1 MKGLAMKHFE
11 LTKKMLSM
19 GGVFYPT
26 GYAFIMFPDAEDAR
40 QVAQELEVSNDGVM
54 LLTPEEVLADIGHAD
69 GHSEMNLPRVGT
81 EGATVHKYADL
92 AREGH
97 HALMIPVPNKEVTER
112 IMTVVRKVPFS
123 YAQKYHSLA
132 IEDLE

>member
-1 MKGLAMKHFE
+1 MKHFE

-26 GYAFIMFPDAEDAR
+26 GYAFIMFPDPEDAK
-40 QVAQELEVSNDGVM
+40 QVAQELEVGSDGVM
-54 LLTPEEVLADIGHAD
+54 LLTPEDIIQGISQAD
-69 GHSEMNLPRVGT
+69 GHSDVNLPRVGT
-81 EGATVHKYADL
+81 EGATVHKFVDL

-97 HALMIPVPNKEVTER
+97 HALMIPVPNKDATER
-112 IMTVVRKVPFS
+112 IMTVVRRVPFS

>member
-1 MKGLAMKHFE
+1 MKHFE

-26 GYAFIMFPDAEDAR
+26 GYAFIMFPDAEDAK
-40 QVAQELEVSNDGVM
+40 QVAHELEAGSDGIM
-54 LLTPEEVLADIGHAD
+54 LLTPEEILEEIGKVD
-69 GHSEMNLPRVGT
+69 GHSEVNLPRVGT
-81 EGATVHKYADL
+81 EGATVHKYVDL

-97 HALMIPVPNKEVTER
+97 HALMIPAPSREATER
-112 IMTVVRKVPFS
+112 TMQIVRKVPFS

>member
-1 MKGLAMKHFE
+1 MKHFE

-26 GYAFIMFPDAEDAR
+26 GYAIIMFPDAEDAR
-40 QVAQELEVSNDGVM
+40 QVAHELEVSVDGVM
-54 LLTPEEVLADIGHAD
+54 QLTPEDIMKDISRAD
-69 GHSEMNLPRVGT
+69 GHSDVRLPRVGT
-81 EGATVHKYADL
+81 EGATVHKYVDL

-97 HALMIPVPNKEVTER
+97 HALMIPMHDKEATER
-112 IMTVVRKVPFS
+112 IMAVVRKVPFS

>member
-1 MKGLAMKHFE
+1 MKQFE
-11 LTKKMLSM
+11 LTKKMISM
-19 GGVFYPT
+19 GGTFYPT
-26 GYAFIMFPDAEDAR
+26 GYAFIMFPDAEDAK
-40 QVAQELEVSNDGVM
+40 QVAQELEVSNNGVM

-81 EGATVHKYADL
+81 EGATVHKYVDL

-97 HALMIPVPNKEVTER
+97 HAVMIPVPNKETTER
-112 IMTVVRKVPFS
+112 IMEVVRKVPFS

>member
-1 MKGLAMKHFE
+1 MKGLAMKQFE
-11 LTKKMLSM
+11 LTKKMISM
-19 GGVFYPT
+19 GGTFYPT
-26 GYAFIMFPDAEDAR
+26 GYAFIMFPDAEDAK
-40 QVAQELEVSNDGVM
+40 QVAQELEVGSDGVM
-54 LLTPEEVLADIGHAD
+54 LLTPEEILTDIGHAD
-69 GHSEMNLPRVGT
+69 GHSEVNLPRVGT
-81 EGATVHKYADL
+81 EGATVHKYVDL

-97 HALMIPVPNKEVTER
+97 HALMVPVPNQDATER

>member
-1 MKGLAMKHFE
+1 MKHFE

-26 GYAFIMFPDAEDAR
+26 GYAFIMFPDPEDAK
-40 QVAQELEVSNDGVM
+40 QVAQELEVGSDGVM
-54 LLTPEEVLADIGHAD
+54 LLTPEDIIADISRAD
-69 GHSEMNLPRVGT
+69 GHSDMHLPHVGT
-81 EGATVHKYADL
+81 EGATVHKYVDL

-97 HALMIPVPNKEVTER
+97 HALMIPVPNKEATER
-112 IMTVVRKVPFS
+112 IMTVVRRVPFS

>member
-1 MKGLAMKHFE
+1 MKGLAMKNFE

-26 GYAFIMFPDAEDAR
+26 GYAFIMFPNLEDAR
-40 QVAQELEVSNDGVM
+40 HVAHELEMASNGIM
-54 LLTPEEVLADIGHAD
+54 LLTPEDILEDIGKAD
-69 GHSEMNLPRVGT
+69 GHSDVNLPRVGT
-81 EGATVHKYADL
+81 EGATVHKYVDL

-97 HALMIPVPNKEVTER
+97 HALMIPVPSKDATER
-112 IMTVVRKVPFS
+112 IMEVVRTVPFS

>member
-1 MKGLAMKHFE
+1 MKHFE
-11 LTKKMLSM
+11 LTKKMISM

-40 QVAQELEVSNDGVM
+40 QIAHELEVSSDGVM
-54 LLTPEEVLADIGHAD
+54 LLTPEDILADLSNAD
-69 GHSEMNLPRVGT
+69 GHSDVRLPRIGT
-81 EGATVHKYADL
+81 EGATVHKYVDL

-97 HALMIPVPNKEVTER
+97 HALMIPVPNQDTTER
-112 IMTVVRKVPFS
+112 IMTVVRRVPFS

>member
-1 MKGLAMKHFE
+1 MKHFE

-40 QVAQELEVSNDGVM
+40 QVAHELEVGSDVM
-54 LLTPEEVLADIGHAD
+54 LLTPEDIMKDISRAD
-69 GHSEMNLPRVGT
+69 GHSDVRLPRIGT
-81 EGATVHKYADL
+81 EGATVHKYVDL

-97 HALMIPVPNKEVTER
+97 HALMIPVPNKDTTER
-112 IMTVVRKVPFS
+112 IMAVVRKVPFS

>member
-1 MKGLAMKHFE
+1 MKDFH
-11 LTKKMLSM
+11 LTQKMLSL

-26 GYAFIMFPDAEDAR
+26 GYAVIMFPDIEDAR
-40 QVAQELEVSNDGVM
+40 QVARELEVEPSNIM
-54 LLTPEEVLADIGHAD
+54 LLTPEAILEEIGHAD
-69 GHSEMNLPRVGT
+69 GHSDLKLPRVGT
-81 EGATVHKYADL
+81 EGATVRKYVDL

-97 HALMIPVPNKEVTER
+97 HGLMIPVPSREATER
-112 IMTVVRKVPFS
+112 LMTAVHKVPFS

>member
-1 MKGLAMKHFE
+1 MKQFE
-11 LTKKMLSM
+11 LTKKMISM
-19 GGVFYPT
+19 GGTFYPT

-40 QVAQELEVSNDGVM
+40 QVAQELEVSSDGVM
-54 LLTPEEVLADIGHAD
+54 LLTPQEILTDIGQAD
-69 GHSEMNLPRVGT
+69 GHSDVNLPRVGT
-81 EGATVHKYADL
+81 EGATVHKYVDL

-97 HALMIPVPNKEVTER
+97 HALMIPVPNKDATER